1 MDNVDSN
8 PINKTNI
15 NDDITLPNFINK
27 CNNPKK
33 KHGNT
38 NENKILLEVELLG
51 VKFNWIITSQML
63 KIKDL

>member
-51 VKFNWIITSQML
+51 VKCN
-63 KIKDL
+63 

>member
-33 KHGNT
+33 NMEIQMKTRYFLKSNCQES
-38 NENKILLEVELLG
+38 NVIELLQ
-51 VKFNWIITSQML
+51 VNVEE
-63 KIKDL
+63 D